1 MARVLIFD
9 NSIRARIDQVVDY
22 ARMHPITMDDMLDII
37 NKQRSPPG
45 DDPHFVVNIPF
56 GYRCVFTMEQQNPGL
71 CKRLS
76 ISVDSPGKLPN
87 PGVTEEIM
95 KEFGIERPLDECFM
109 GFEEFAPGH
118 QAVVIVEI
126 PRK

>member
-9 NSIRARIDQVVDY
+9 TPTKERIDYVIDY
-22 ARMHPITMDDMLDII
+22 ARMHQITMDDMLDII

-45 DDPHFVVNIPF
+45 DDPNHVVNISF
-56 GYRCVFTMEQQNPGL
+56 GYRCVFTMEQQNAGL

-76 ISVDSPGKLPN
+76 ISVDTPGKLPN

-95 KEFGIERPLDECFM
+95 KEFGIEKPLDECFM
-109 GFEEFAPGH
+109 GFEEFAPNH
-118 QAVVIVEI
+118 QAVVVVET
-126 PRK
+126 P

>member
-9 NSIRARIDQVVDY
+9 TPTKQRIDYVIDY
-22 ARMHPITMDDMLDII
+22 ARMHPLTMDDMLDII

-45 DDPHFVVNIPF
+45 NDPNHVVHISF
-56 GYRCVFTMEQQNPGL
+56 GYRCVFSMEQQNPGL

-76 ISVDSPGKLPN
+76 ISVDTPGKLPN

-95 KEFGIERPLDECFM
+95 KEFGIEKPLDECFL
-109 GFEEFAPGH
+109 GFEDIGPLH
-118 QAVVIVEI
+118 QAVVIVET
-126 PRK
+126 P